1 MHNRA
6 FIWILLIAGPCG
18 LLLFGISDRGL
29 VGPDEPRYASIAR
42 EMARSGDWVTPR
54 LAGEPWFE
62 KPALVYWL
70 GGVFIRLG
78 FDDDRAT
85 RLPVALISLAF
96 LVFFYR
102 RLKQHFG
109 EAAAGYATLI
119 LATSAGWAAY
129 GQIGTPDLP
138 LAASFAAALLVLLP
152 WVGDAGATNSGT
164 TDSGARAAED
174 TSAGGFPLFGFFL
187 GISVLAKGLVGPLL
201 AALALL
207 PVCWDRGPREVMRAL
222 AHPRTWAPFTAVVLP
237 WYGLC
242 YLANGS
248 IFLEEFI
255 WRHHV
260 MRFFSSSL
268 EHVQP
273 FWFFAPVML
282 GALLPWTIL
291 LPIIFGKQ
299 LLRDRRF
306 RFLLCSALSTVAVFS
321 VSTNKLPG
329 YILPAL
335 PALAACLGIGLARAE
350 KLRLPLAISA
360 MLPML
365 LVPLTTSLL
374 PAALSHGIRRAWAG
388 LQLPWGWGLAA
399 VVLGGAVYW
408 AASRN
413 RRSLA
418 VALAAAATFVS
429 LISVKTATFP
439 LIDQHAGT
447 RSLWRQVQPRL
458 EETCLG
464 EVRRHVRYGLAY
476 YSSDRLPPCSESP
489 RMYQIAHDPPRMVR
503 SSR

>member
-1 MHNRA
+1 MHKRA
-6 FIWILLIAGPCG
+6 FIWVLLIVGACG
-18 LLLFGISDRGL
+18 LLLFGVSDRGL
-29 VGPDEPRYASIAR
+29 IGPDEPRYASIAR
-42 EMARSGDWVTPR
+42 EMARSGDWITPH

-70 GGVFIRLG
+70 GAAFTRLG

-102 RLKQHFG
+102 RLNQHFG

-152 WVGDAGATNSGT
+152 WVGDAGATNSGA
-164 TDSGARAAED
+164 TDSAARAAQD
-174 TSAGGFPLFGFFL
+174 ASADGFPLFGFFL

-201 AALALL
+201 AVLALL
-207 PVCWDRGPREVMRAL
+207 PLCWDRGPGAVMRAL
-222 AHPRTWAPFTAVVLP
+222 AHPRTWAPFAAVALP

-260 MRFFSSSL
+260 MRFFSPSL

-282 GALLPWTIL
+282 GALVPWTIL
-291 LPIIFGKQ
+291 LPMVFRKQ

-350 KLRLPLAISA
+350 NPRLPLAISA
-360 MLPML
+360 VLPML
-365 LVPLTTSLL
+365 LVPLTASLL
-374 PAALSHGIRRAWAG
+374 PSALSHGIGRAWTG

-399 VVLGGAVYW
+399 VMLSGAVYW

-418 VALAAAATFVS
+418 VALTAAATFVS
-429 LISVKTATFP
+429 LICVKTATFP
-439 LIDQHAGT
+439 LIDESAGT
-447 RSLWRQVQPRL
+447 RSLWRQVEPRL

-464 EVRRHVRYGLAY
+464 EVRRHVQYGLAY